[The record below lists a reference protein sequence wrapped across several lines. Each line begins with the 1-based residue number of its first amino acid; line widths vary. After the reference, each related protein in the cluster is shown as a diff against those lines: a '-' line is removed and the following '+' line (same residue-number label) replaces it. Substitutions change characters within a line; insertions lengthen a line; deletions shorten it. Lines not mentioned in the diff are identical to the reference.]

1 MSSRPVPGV
10 LVLMALGTFLVV
22 PASGQNPSVGD
33 LLIRDEI
40 QEAENI
46 LNKQPKTATNVA
58 FRGEIEFRRG
68 HFDQADAL
76 YREALKLDAKDAR
89 THFGLGKLALGRVK
103 TKVAV
108 QEFKRAVELD
118 PKEPIYHLYAGEA
131 FGLDKKYTEQR
142 KQLEEYLKLNPND
155 EDRVT
160 EAKAGLETL
169 KAFGSG
175 EMGV

>member
-76 YREALKLDAKDAR
+76 YREAVKMDAKNAR
-89 THFGLGKLALGRVK
+89 GHFGLGKLALARVK
-103 TKVAV
+103 TKEGI
-108 QEFKRAVELD
+108 QELTRAVDLD
-118 PKEPIYHLYAGEA
+118 PNVSLYHLNLSDALGI
-131 FGLDKKYTEQR
+131 DKKYAEQR
-142 KQLEEYLKLNPND
+142 KQIEEFLRLKPDD

-160 EAKAGLETL
+160 EAKAGLEML
-169 KAFGSG
+169 KA
-175 EMGV
+175 